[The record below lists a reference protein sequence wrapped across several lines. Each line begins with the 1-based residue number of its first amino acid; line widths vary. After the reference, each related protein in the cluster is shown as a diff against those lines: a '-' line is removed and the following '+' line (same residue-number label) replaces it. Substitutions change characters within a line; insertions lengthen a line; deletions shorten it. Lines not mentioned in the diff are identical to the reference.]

1 MMANLPKQGQT
12 TWTKRQSQTSLHHRR
27 CELVYVEEL
36 TTTRVVQQ
44 RHSVFS
50 RCIFLSP
57 SFFLSL
63 SLSLCL
69 PTTTT
74 KAICLFQA
82 HFYTC
87 RFSLFSSTATR
98 AVSFR
103 PISIIDCVFKQS
115 SGNVF
120 SCCSIKPIA
129 PKSVAQVECFRRGG
143 WASPAVAVCP
153 LLTPLDRVDKVKESL
168 HNSWQSQSQEI
179 LW

>member
-12 TWTKRQSQTSLHHRR
+12 TWTKRQSQTSEFSHHRR
-27 CELVYVEEL
+27 CEPVYVEEL

-82 HFYTC
+82 HYYTC
-87 RFSLFSSTATR
+87 RFLF
-98 AVSFR
+98 FR
-103 PISIIDCVFKQS
+103 QQPPERCL
-115 SGNVF
+115 SGQF
-120 SCCSIKPIA
+120 L
-129 PKSVAQVECFRRGG
+129 
-143 WASPAVAVCP
+143 
-153 LLTPLDRVDKVKESL
+153 LLTASL
-168 HNSWQSQSQEI
+168 NNHLEMFSLVVLSSRLLQSQLLKLNVSGEEVELLQ
-179 LW
+179 L